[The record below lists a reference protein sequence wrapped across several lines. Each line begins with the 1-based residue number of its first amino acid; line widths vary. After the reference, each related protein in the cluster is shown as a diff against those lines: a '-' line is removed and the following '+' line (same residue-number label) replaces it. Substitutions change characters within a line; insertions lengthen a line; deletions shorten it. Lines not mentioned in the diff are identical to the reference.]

1 MTHREEEWGEE
12 RLIASAQL
20 CRDKTAAAALRDLF
34 RDADAFTAGAPQ
46 HDDMTM
52 LVLKLEG

>member
-1 MTHREEEWGEE
+1 M
-12 RLIASAQL
+12 IASAQKVK
-20 CRDKTAAAALRDLF
+20 DEPAGEILRAIF
-34 RDADAFTAGAPQ
+34 NDADAFTAGAPQ